1 MSIRV
6 IPRLD
11 IKGTNVIKGIQ
22 MDGLRIIGNPIEIAS
37 RYYDE
42 AADEISF
49 FDVVASLYGRQNL
62 TELIST
68 VAKASFVPL
77 TVTGGIRTLEDARK
91 VITNGADKVGLNT
104 AAITNPDLV
113 TSIATVFG
121 SQAMVISIEARKV
134 AKEKWEAF
142 TESGREPSGVDVVS
156 WARIAKDIG
165 AGELNVTS
173 VDMDGTLKG
182 PDLELIQELRI
193 STDLPIV
200 FGGGIA
206 SLNDVRDVARH
217 GADGIQIGSALH
229 KGLLTINQC
238 KRDLAS
244 NGFDVREL
252 TSL

>member
-1 MSIRV
+1 MSIRIV
-6 IPRLD
+6 PRLD

-22 MDGLRIIGNPIEIAS
+22 MDGLRIIGNPIEMTG
-37 RYYDE
+37 RYYAE

-77 TVTGGIRTLEDARK
+77 SVTGGIRTIEDARK

-104 AAITNPDLV
+104 AAITNPKLV
-113 TSIATVFG
+113 TSIATIYG
-121 SQAMVISIEARKV
+121 SQATVISIEARKV
-134 AKEKWEAF
+134 AKKKWEAF
-142 TESGREPSGVDVVS
+142 TESGREPSGVDVVG

-165 AGELNVTS
+165 AGEINVTS
-173 VDMDGTLKG
+173 VDMDGTLRG

-200 FGGGIA
+200 FGGGIT
-206 SLNDVRDVARH
+206 SLSDVRDVARH
-217 GADGIQIGSALH
+217 GADGIQIGAALH
-229 KGLLTINQC
+229 KGILSINQC
-238 KRDLAS
+238 KRDLAT

-252 TSL
+252 TIL